1 MNFSGQEGE
10 RRRGGEEREEEGRW
24 GGGDGR
30 EDNNNFNSLK
40 LQKNNLDEDT
50 TAIGADTVGCTVVMS

>member
-1 MNFSGQEGE
+1 MDRRE
-10 RRRGGEEREEEGRW
+10 RGGGEERSGGGGEGGG